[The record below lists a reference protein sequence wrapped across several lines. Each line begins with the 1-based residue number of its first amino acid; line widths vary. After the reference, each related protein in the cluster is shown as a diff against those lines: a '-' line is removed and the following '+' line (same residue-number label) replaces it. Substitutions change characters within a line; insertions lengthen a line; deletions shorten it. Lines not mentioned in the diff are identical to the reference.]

1 MLFTTEGLES
11 RAKFTA
17 VYTDTAQN
25 LKSFIRTL
33 VGLDRAAAKAAF
45 SKYLENQQFSANQ
58 IRFVE
63 QIIDLLTQQG
73 VMNPR
78 LLYQPP
84 FTDFHRDGLDGV
96 FGDDD
101 ADSIVAIIRSFNQTV
116 EMTFESA

>member
-1 MLFTTEGLES
+1 MLFTTDGLES
-11 RAKFTA
+11 REKFLNIYA
-17 VYTDTAQN
+17 NTAQN
-25 LKSFIRTL
+25 LQSFIRTL

-45 SKYLENQQFSANQ
+45 SKYLENQQFNANQ

-78 LLYQPP
+78 LLYEPP

-96 FGDDD
+96 FSDDD
-101 ADSIVAIIRSFNQTV
+101 ADSLA
-116 EMTFESA
+116 